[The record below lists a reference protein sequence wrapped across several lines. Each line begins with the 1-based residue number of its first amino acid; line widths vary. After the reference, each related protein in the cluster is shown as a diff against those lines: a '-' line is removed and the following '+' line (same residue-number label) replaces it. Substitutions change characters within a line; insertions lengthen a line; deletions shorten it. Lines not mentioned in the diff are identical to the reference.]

1 MKKGII
7 KKIRKLVC
15 IEKVNNKQANMIL
28 RNNRNK
34 RKLLAI
40 IMIIKQKSKGW
51 KLIIW
56 QKLILK
62 G

>member
-15 IEKVNNKQANMIL
+15 IEKVNNKQASMIL

-34 RKLLAI
+34 RNLLAI
-40 IMIIKQKSKGW
+40 IMIIRQKSRGW
-51 KLIIW
+51 KLII
-56 QKLILK
+56 
-62 G
+62 

>member
-15 IEKVNNKQANMIL
+15 TEKVNNKQANMIL

-40 IMIIKQKSKGW
+40 IMIIKQKSRGW